1 MKRNNIYIT
10 LVTLL
15 VLVTFSACK
24 VGKSYTRPDLHL
36 PDSLTQH
43 QDSLSLWGYGLVEH
57 LYRFHPPWTDSKIF
71 GI

>member
-36 PDSLTQH
+36 PDSLAQH
-43 QDSLSLWGYGLVEH
+43 
-57 LYRFHPPWTDSKIF
+57 
-71 GI
+71 

>member
-36 PDSLTQH
+36 PIALHNIRT
-43 QDSLSLWGYGLVEH
+43 
-57 LYRFHPPWTDSKIF
+57 R
-71 GI
+71 